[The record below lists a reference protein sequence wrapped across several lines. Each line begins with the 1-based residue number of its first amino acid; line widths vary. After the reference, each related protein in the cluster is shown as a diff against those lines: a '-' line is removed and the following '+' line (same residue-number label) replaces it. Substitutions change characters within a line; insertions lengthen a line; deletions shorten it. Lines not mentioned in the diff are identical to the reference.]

1 MEDQKIFW
9 LYFSFSVWTK
19 EFEIS
24 LLVQMAQNNEVM
36 KQEPSAFLTELY

>member
-9 LYFSFSVWTK
+9 LYFSFCVWAK